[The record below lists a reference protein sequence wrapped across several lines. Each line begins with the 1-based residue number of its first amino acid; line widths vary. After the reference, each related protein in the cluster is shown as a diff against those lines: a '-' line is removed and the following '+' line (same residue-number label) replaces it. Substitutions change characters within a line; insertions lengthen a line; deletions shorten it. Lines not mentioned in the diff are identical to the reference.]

1 VRANTGEG
9 KRAEF
14 KRVYPV
20 RNLPFLYPVAIS
32 NGVNLQK
39 IRQAITIT
47 AYMDKTYDIRG
58 TPQGGNPKIG
68 GDKIALLGIFIVA
81 LLIARIIVVS
91 KSALV
96 LSEPIKLTQAGLSV
110 SMPAGNGW
118 KSEKQWKYH
127 ENSFSLSS
135 GFALGPGRPTAWAH
149 CRYLLAAETTTPQMR
164 FEQKAFEVEGRIVKT
179 DQTQTDTLIFDWALI
194 EKPQTPLSFIFGT
207 AKLPNNHQ
215 LDIEVRQVMGD
226 AEMDELAFKR
236 IVKTLSFKD
245 N

>member
-1 VRANTGEG
+1 M
-9 KRAEF
+9 
-14 KRVYPV
+14 
-20 RNLPFLYPVAIS
+20 YPVAIS

-39 IRQAITIT
+39 IRLAITIT
-47 AYMDKTYDIRG
+47 AYMDKTYDIR
-58 TPQGGNPKIG
+58 KIG
-68 GDKIALLGIFIVA
+68 GDKIALLGLFIVA
-81 LLIARIIVVS
+81 LLIAHIIVVS

-118 KSEKQWKYH
+118 KSEKQWKNH

-135 GFALGPGRPTAWAH
+135 GFALGPGRPTAWAR

-164 FEQKAFEVEGRIVKT
+164 FEQMASEVDGAIIKT
-179 DQTQTDTLIFDWALI
+179 DWMQIDTLTIDWALI

-215 LDIEVRQVMGD
+215 LDIEVHQIMGD
-226 AEMDELAFKR
+226 AEMAERTFKR